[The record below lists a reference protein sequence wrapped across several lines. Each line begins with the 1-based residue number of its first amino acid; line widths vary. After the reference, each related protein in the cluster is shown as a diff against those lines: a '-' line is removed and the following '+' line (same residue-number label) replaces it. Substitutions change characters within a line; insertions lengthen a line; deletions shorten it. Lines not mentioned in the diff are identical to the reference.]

1 MRVEAKTSKQ
11 KILFLQVNNIFYE
24 QAIWGYPTIFGPLF
38 PCTKQLDLGK
48 SVLIVHVCS
57 KSPELSSFLEIV
69 DRKCLEN
76 SRQFY

>member
-1 MRVEAKTSKQ
+1 M
-11 KILFLQVNNIFYE
+11 NIFY
-24 QAIWGYPTIFGPLF
+24 PLIRTHTLF
-38 PCTKQLDLGK
+38 CLITDKFQFLPCTKQLDLGK